1 MSYQVLARKWRP
13 RSFESLVGQEHVVRA
28 LTHALTEQR
37 LHHAYLFTGTR
48 GVGKTTLARIL
59 AKSFNCESGITASPC
74 GVCSACVEI
83 DSARFVDLLEVDAAT
98 NTKVDEMR
106 QLLENAVYA
115 PTRGR
120 FKVYVIDEVHMLSN
134 SAFNAMLK
142 TLEEPPEHV
151 KFILA
156 TTDPQKIPV
165 TVLSRCLQFNLK
177 QMTPP
182 LIAGHLK
189 HILEVEA
196 ISAEPGALNLLS
208 RSAAGSMRD
217 ALSLLDQAIAHGAGK
232 VEEAQV
238 RDMLGTVD
246 LDHLF
251 SILDFPLA
259 GDVPGMLRVAEDM
272 AGRSLSFSAALQE
285 LASLMTR
292 LQIAQFAPAAIAD
305 DLPERGRILEFATRF
320 DPEYVQ
326 LAYQIAVQGRNEL
339 HLAPDEQ
346 DGFVMTL
353 LRLHTFRPAAE
364 GDFPQPQVL
373 AVRARPASVQEAPR
387 ASTEV
392 GASVS
397 LEPAPQPAVVSAS
410 LSSEATE
417 ESFREKEVEISPT
430 VSAERANDQDW
441 HAILAS
447 LKLGGM
453 ARELGQHCELL
464 RVDTSRVFLRLSPT
478 HRHLQIKPAQ
488 DKLQQALSE
497 YLGRPIQLSVDL
509 EEIVGD
515 TPAAVAQRVRRE
527 RQDQAVASVERDEF
541 VREVIDI
548 FDATLIES
556 SIKPV

>member
-1 MSYQVLARKWRP
+1 MRP
-13 RSFESLVGQEHVVRA
+13 ASNG
-28 LTHALTEQR
+28 LTEQ
-37 LHHAYLFTGTR
+37 G
-48 GVGKTTLARIL
+48 
-59 AKSFNCESGITASPC
+59 SP
-74 GVCSACVEI
+74 
-83 DSARFVDLLEVDAAT
+83 
-98 NTKVDEMR
+98 DE
-106 QLLENAVYA
+106 
-115 PTRGR
+115 
-120 FKVYVIDEVHMLSN
+120 
-134 SAFNAMLK
+134 
-142 TLEEPPEHV
+142 
-151 KFILA
+151 
-156 TTDPQKIPV
+156 
-165 TVLSRCLQFNLK
+165 RCLQFNLK

-251 SILDFPLA
+251 SILDFLLA
-259 GDVPGMLRVAEDM
+259 GDVAGMLRVAEDM

-464 RVDTSRVFLRLSPT
+464 KVDTSRVFLRLSPT

>member
-1 MSYQVLARKWRP
+1 M
-13 RSFESLVGQEHVVRA
+13 
-28 LTHALTEQR
+28 
-37 LHHAYLFTGTR
+37 
-48 GVGKTTLARIL
+48 
-59 AKSFNCESGITASPC
+59 
-74 GVCSACVEI
+74 
-83 DSARFVDLLEVDAAT
+83 
-98 NTKVDEMR
+98 
-106 QLLENAVYA
+106 
-115 PTRGR
+115 
-120 FKVYVIDEVHMLSN
+120 
-134 SAFNAMLK
+134 
-142 TLEEPPEHV
+142 
-151 KFILA
+151 
-156 TTDPQKIPV
+156 
-165 TVLSRCLQFNLK
+165 
-177 QMTPP
+177 
-182 LIAGHLK
+182 
-189 HILEVEA
+189 
-196 ISAEPGALNLLS
+196 
-208 RSAAGSMRD
+208 
-217 ALSLLDQAIAHGAGK
+217 
-232 VEEAQV
+232 
-238 RDMLGTVD
+238 
-246 LDHLF
+246 
-251 SILDFPLA
+251 
-259 GDVPGMLRVAEDM
+259 
-272 AGRSLSFSAALQE
+272 
-285 LASLMTR
+285 
-292 LQIAQFAPAAIAD
+292 
-305 DLPERGRILEFATRF
+305 
-320 DPEYVQ
+320 
-326 LAYQIAVQGRNEL
+326 QGRNEL

-353 LRLHTFRPAAE
+353 LRLHTFRPAVE

-464 RVDTSRVFLRLSPT
+464 KVGANRVFLRLSPT

>member
-59 AKSFNCESGITASPC
+59 AKSFNCESGITATPC

-83 DSARFVDLLEVDAAT
+83 DSGRFVDLLEVDAAT

-189 HILEVEA
+189 HILEIEA

-217 ALSLLDQAIAHGAGK
+217 ALSLLDQAIAHGAGR

-251 SILDFPLA
+251 LILDFLLA
-259 GDVPGMLRVAEDM
+259 GDVAGMLRVAEDM

-285 LASLMTR
+285 FASLMTR
-292 LQIAQFAPAAIAD
+292 LQVAQFAPAAIAE
-305 DLPERGRILEFATRF
+305 DLPERGRILELASRF

-326 LAYQIAVQGRNEL
+326 LAYQIAVQGRTEL

-353 LRLHTFRPAAE
+353 LRLHAFRPAMVGDIRPSQVALAPAKIAPAQAE
-364 GDFPQPQVL
+364 L
-373 AVRARPASVQEAPR
+373 R
-387 ASTEV
+387 ASTEERTAV
-392 GASVS
+392 LPESAPEITQVQASTPSPNHKES
-397 LEPAPQPAVVSAS
+397 LCE
-410 LSSEATE
+410 EATE
-417 ESFREKEVEISPT
+417 VNPPPIMGRVI
-430 VSAERANDQDW
+430 DGDW
-441 HAILAS
+441 HTILAS

-464 RVDTSRVFLRLSPT
+464 KVDVNRVFLRLSPT

-497 YLGRPIQLSVDL
+497 HLGRPVQLAIDL
-509 EEIVGD
+509 QEVVGD
-515 TPAAVAQRVRRE
+515 TPAATAQRLRRE
-527 RQDQAVASVERDEF
+527 RQDQAVASVEQDEF